1 MSLPS
6 NTQGSKGS
14 LSIRALI
21 HFASG
26 EMSPG
31 MGLRDVGNHLDS
43 REPPWQHNT
52 HCEVGVGHSEQG
64 SGSGLLA
71 SLTPWLSPW
80 PLAYTIQIKDGRSKV
95 SQDKKTWANVQDTLQ
110 IHTPLTRLT
119 ILISPYIQ
127 WLCLLN
133 SLWRTTKGVVPVFPA
148 KHGAWGF
155 SKQTLLKRNLA

>member
-1 MSLPS
+1 MSLSS

-43 REPPWQHNT
+43 ITPTERW
-52 HCEVGVGHSEQG
+52 GQG
-64 SGSGLLA
+64 MQWKGAAQASCIPDPLA
-71 SLTPWLSPW
+71 ISVAFVAL
-80 PLAYTIQIKDGRSKV
+80 LAYTIQIKDGRSKV

-133 SLWRTTKGVVPVFPA
+133 SL
-148 KHGAWGF
+148 
-155 SKQTLLKRNLA
+155 